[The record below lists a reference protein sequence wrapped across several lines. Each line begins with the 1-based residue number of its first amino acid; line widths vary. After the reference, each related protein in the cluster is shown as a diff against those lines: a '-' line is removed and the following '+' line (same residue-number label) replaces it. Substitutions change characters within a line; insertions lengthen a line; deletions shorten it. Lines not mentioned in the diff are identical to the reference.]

1 MNNDLQLLRALYER
15 LPDLLPGFNPHDPAT
30 APDLNDLPTL
40 QRIVVGALE
49 QLADNA
55 DTERAQLSALY
66 MLGCLKG
73 MRHVARRLLD
83 LADATAS
90 EQVKASALYVAARGL
105 DLLKMSPFT
114 LRPPG
119 VGQAAGGGLSLNP
132 SIPLPS
138 VPSPAAAANRPP
150 LPRAPIPPKPRTRPS
165 QTKETPPQR
174 ENTHPQAETAE
185 EPPQHDN
192 SLPPQAG
199 EDVAQRSEFLPS
211 RAGEMSRSDRGGAPA
226 RLPTDPHPAPPAEQ
240 HHPPHPPTAPQPP
253 TDPDCPPHRAP
264 GAPAPSSS
272 STPPNAPRPAA
283 APADP
288 EAAKFLLPTAGAVA
302 QRSECSPPA
311 SEGRC
316 RRSEFSP
323 PACGGRCRNAT
334 EGGCP
339 YPGGSARSSSA
350 DSSSTAADC
359 SGITNSCPTYSAS
372 ASASE
377 RLL

>member
-40 QRIVVGALE
+40 QHIVVGALE

-83 LADATAS
+83 LADATSS

-119 VGQAAGGGLSLNP
+119 AEQAAGGGLSLDS

-150 LPRAPIPPKPRTRPS
+150 LPRAPIPPKPRNRPS
-165 QTKETPPQR
+165 RTKETPPQR

-192 SLPPQAG
+192 VLPPQAG
-199 EDVAQRSEFLPS
+199 TDVADRNVLPPLAGGDVAERQR
-211 RAGEMSRSDRGGAPA
+211 GAPA
-226 RLPTDPHPAPPAEQ
+226 HPPTDPNPAPPTEQ
-240 HHPPHPPTAPQPP
+240 QHPPHPPTAPQPP
-253 TDPDCPPHRAP
+253 TNPDWDPP
-264 GAPAPSSS
+264 
-272 STPPNAPRPAA
+272 PRPRRPRPILIIN
-283 APADP
+283 PA
-288 EAAKFLLPTAGAVA
+288 E
-302 QRSECSPPA
+302 RSPP
-311 SEGRC
+311 
-316 RRSEFSP
+316 RRRP
-323 PACGGRCRNAT
+323 R
-334 EGGCP
+334 
-339 YPGGSARSSSA
+339 
-350 DSSSTAADC
+350 
-359 SGITNSCPTYSAS
+359 
-372 ASASE
+372 
-377 RLL
+377 

>member
-15 LPDLLPGFNPHDPAT
+15 LPDLLPGFNPQDPAT

-40 QRIVVGALE
+40 QHIVVGALE

-83 LADATAS
+83 LADATSS

-119 VGQAAGGGLSLNP
+119 AEQAAGGGLSLNP

-138 VPSPAAAANRPP
+138 VPSPAATANRPP
-150 LPRAPIPPKPRTRPS
+150 LPRAPIPPNPAPAPTGPKKPPRSAKTPTRKRKPLKNPRS
-165 QTKETPPQR
+165 TTILSPRKR
-174 ENTHPQAETAE
+174 EKM
-185 EPPQHDN
+185 
-192 SLPPQAG
+192 
-199 EDVAQRSEFLPS
+199 S
-211 RAGEMSRSDRGGAPA
+211 RIGMFSPRLRGEMSRSDRGGRP
-226 RLPTDPHPAPPAEQ
+226 RTPQPTPTPLPPPSNNTPRIPR
-240 HHPPHPPTAPQPP
+240 PPPNPPPTR
-253 TDPDCPPHRAP
+253 TGTPHCAP

-272 STPPNAPRPAA
+272 STPPNAPRPVAV

-302 QRSECSPPA
+302 QRSKCSPPA
-311 SEGRC
+311 CEE
-316 RRSEFSP
+316 RR
-323 PACGGRCRNAT
+323 RNAQNFLPPLA
-334 EGGCP
+334 GGDVATRQR
-339 YPGGSARSSSA
+339 GGALSALTAHNEKQS
-350 DSSSTAADC
+350 AAD
-359 SGITNSCPTYSAS
+359 
-372 ASASE
+372 
-377 RLL
+377 

>member
-40 QRIVVGALE
+40 QHIVVGALE

-83 LADATAS
+83 LADTTSS

-119 VGQAAGGGLSLNP
+119 AEQAAGGGLNP

-192 SLPPQAG
+192 SLHPQA
-199 EDVAQRSEFLPS
+199 EDVADRNVLPP
-211 RAGEMSRSDRGGAPA
+211 RAGGDVAERQRGAPA
-226 RLPTDPHPAPPAEQ
+226 H
-240 HHPPHPPTAPQPP
+240 PP
-253 TDPDCPPHRAP
+253 TDPTWDPP
-264 GAPAPSSS
+264 
-272 STPPNAPRPAA
+272 PRPRRPRPILIIN
-283 APADP
+283 PA
-288 EAAKFLLPTAGAVA
+288 E
-302 QRSECSPPA
+302 RSPP
-311 SEGRC
+311 
-316 RRSEFSP
+316 RRRP
-323 PACGGRCRNAT
+323 R
-334 EGGCP
+334 
-339 YPGGSARSSSA
+339 
-350 DSSSTAADC
+350 
-359 SGITNSCPTYSAS
+359 
-372 ASASE
+372 
-377 RLL
+377 

>member
-40 QRIVVGALE
+40 QHIVVGALE

-83 LADATAS
+83 LADATSS

-119 VGQAAGGGLSLNP
+119 AEQAGGGGLNP

-174 ENTHPQAETAE
+174 ENLHPQAE
-185 EPPQHDN
+185 
-192 SLPPQAG
+192 
-199 EDVAQRSEFLPS
+199 DVAQDENVLPPDGEEMSRSETIFSPRL
-211 RAGEMSRSDRGGAPA
+211 RGEMSRSDRGGPPA
-226 RLPTDPHPAPPAEQ
+226 HLPTEQ
-240 HHPPHPPTAPQPP
+240 EHPPTAPQPP
-253 TDPDCPPHRAP
+253 TDPDWNPP
-264 GAPAPSSS
+264 
-272 STPPNAPRPAA
+272 PRPRRPRPILIIN
-283 APADP
+283 PA
-288 EAAKFLLPTAGAVA
+288 E
-302 QRSECSPPA
+302 RSPP
-311 SEGRC
+311 
-316 RRSEFSP
+316 RRRP
-323 PACGGRCRNAT
+323 R
-334 EGGCP
+334 
-339 YPGGSARSSSA
+339 
-350 DSSSTAADC
+350 
-359 SGITNSCPTYSAS
+359 
-372 ASASE
+372 
-377 RLL
+377 

>member
-40 QRIVVGALE
+40 QQIVVGALE

-83 LADATAS
+83 LADATSS

-119 VGQAAGGGLSLNP
+119 AGQAAGGGLSLNP

-150 LPRAPIPPKPRTRPS
+150 LPRAPIPPKPRNRPNR
-165 QTKETPPQR
+165 TKENPPQ
-174 ENTHPQAETAE
+174 Q
-185 EPPQHDN
+185 
-192 SLPPQAG
+192 
-199 EDVAQRSEFLPS
+199 EFLPPL
-211 RAGEMSRSDRGGAPA
+211 AGGDVAERQRGAPA
-226 RLPTDPHPAPPAEQ
+226 HPPTDPDPAPPTEQ
-240 HHPPHPPTAPQPP
+240 EHPPHPPAAPQPP
-253 TDPDCPPHRAP
+253 TDPNWDPP
-264 GAPAPSSS
+264 
-272 STPPNAPRPAA
+272 PRPRRPRPILIIN
-283 APADP
+283 PA
-288 EAAKFLLPTAGAVA
+288 G
-302 QRSECSPPA
+302 RSPP
-311 SEGRC
+311 
-316 RRSEFSP
+316 RRRP
-323 PACGGRCRNAT
+323 R
-334 EGGCP
+334 
-339 YPGGSARSSSA
+339 
-350 DSSSTAADC
+350 
-359 SGITNSCPTYSAS
+359 
-372 ASASE
+372 
-377 RLL
+377 

>member
-83 LADATAS
+83 LADATSS

-119 VGQAAGGGLSLNP
+119 TGQTAGSGLSLDA

-138 VPSPAAAANRPP
+138 VPSPAATANRPP
-150 LPRAPIPPKPRTRPS
+150 LPRAPIPPKPRNRP
-165 QTKETPPQR
+165 TKADIPQR
-174 ENTHPQAETAE
+174 KPAEEPQPQENISPQAE
-185 EPPQHDN
+185 
-192 SLPPQAG
+192 
-199 EDVAQRSEFLPS
+199 DVAERQR
-211 RAGEMSRSDRGGAPA
+211 GAPA
-226 RLPTDPHPAPPAEQ
+226 HLPTDPQPLPPTEQ
-240 HHPPHPPTAPQPP
+240 EHPPHPPTAPQPP
-253 TDPDCPPHRAP
+253 TDPDWNPP
-264 GAPAPSSS
+264 
-272 STPPNAPRPAA
+272 PRPRRPRPILIIN
-283 APADP
+283 PA
-288 EAAKFLLPTAGAVA
+288 ERF
-302 QRSECSPPA
+302 PP
-311 SEGRC
+311 
-316 RRSEFSP
+316 RRRP
-323 PACGGRCRNAT
+323 R
-334 EGGCP
+334 
-339 YPGGSARSSSA
+339 
-350 DSSSTAADC
+350 
-359 SGITNSCPTYSAS
+359 
-372 ASASE
+372 
-377 RLL
+377 